1 MNLITTSQ
9 LPAQRE
15 EQRIIWRLLRQQ
27 ERPTNLDVR
36 SRADRVIGLV
46 ATIVAVAVLGSVL
59 QELMWAALAGGSIV
73 ALGVR

>member
-1 MNLITTSQ
+1 MNLIITSSIR
-9 LPAQRE
+9 PQRV
-15 EQRIIWRLLRQQ
+15 EQRIIGRLLRQQ
-27 ERPTNLDVR
+27 AQPNTLDLR

-59 QELMWAALAGGSIV
+59 QELMWAVLAGGSVI